1 MKLSI
6 ENHGLFYVCSFDYLV
21 KFGNEKRT
29 SENKDRTDR
38 GFLRNSLVAR
48 VPYPKIAFGSLW
60 AYFRGLG

>member
-6 ENHGLFYVCSFDYLV
+6 ENHGLFTVCSFDYLIR
-21 KFGNEKRT
+21 FGNEKRT
-29 SENKDRTDR
+29 SENKDRTNR

-48 VPYPKIAFGSLW
+48 VPYPKIAFGAVR

>member
-6 ENHGLFYVCSFDYLV
+6 ENHGLFTVCSFDYLV
-21 KFGNEKRT
+21 RFGNEKRT

-48 VPYPKIAFGSLW
+48 VPYLKNRLGSPR
-60 AYFRGLG
+60 A

>member
-6 ENHGLFYVCSFDYLV
+6 ENHGLFTVCSFDYLV
-21 KFGNEKRT
+21 RFGNEKRT

-48 VPYPKIAFGSLW
+48 VPYPKIAFGAVR
-60 AYFRGLG
+60 AYFRGVG

>member
-6 ENHGLFYVCSFDYLV
+6 ENHGLFTVCSFDYLV
-21 KFGNEKRT
+21 RFGNEKRT

-48 VPYPKIAFGSLW
+48 VPYLKIAFGSPR
-60 AYFRGLG
+60 A

>member
-6 ENHGLFYVCSFDYLV
+6 ENHGLFTVCSFDYLIR
-21 KFGNEKRT
+21 FGKEKRT
-29 SENKDRTDR
+29 SENKDRTNR

-48 VPYPKIAFGSLW
+48 VPYPKIAFGAVR